1 MASGK
6 AVFNILRGYSCIA
19 AKSCKCAAVKRGMSR
34 LGSEGLAYMYLLSF
48 DKIQNRGGMLLDKR
62 DSYRDLV
69 FIFGVALNHIL
80 YFYPVDLFENY
91 GIMKP
96 DF

>member
-6 AVFNILRGYSCIA
+6 AVLYILRGYSCIA

-34 LGSEGLAYMYLLSF
+34 LGAKCLVYMYLLSF
-48 DKIQNRGGMLLDKR
+48 DRIQNRGGMLLDKR
-62 DSYRDLV
+62 DSYQYLV
-69 FIFGVALNHIL
+69 FIFGVALNRLL
-80 YFYPVDLFENY
+80 YFYPIDLFKNY